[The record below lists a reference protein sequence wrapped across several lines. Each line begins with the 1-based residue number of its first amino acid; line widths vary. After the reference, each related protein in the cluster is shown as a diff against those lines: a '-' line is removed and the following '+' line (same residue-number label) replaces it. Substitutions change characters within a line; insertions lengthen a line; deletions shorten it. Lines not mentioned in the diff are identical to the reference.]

1 MKALNKGDSKG
12 AAMKRASFGSR
23 MLQVAAGSFISIAV
37 FYLYVILSFL
47 DWIVAVLVIFGS
59 LLFLFLEGLYYAG
72 SRMDSIGAFFALLA
86 VSLLVSSFGYLML
99 SAIGFFVWAPFIVL
113 VFGIFVLVLA
123 LAM

>member
-1 MKALNKGDSKG
+1 
-12 AAMKRASFGSR
+12 MKRASFGSR